1 MITIGD
7 LYRRNARHNPNGI
20 AVVHGDRKVTHADM
34 LARVERAARRLTA
47 QRLHNQDRFA
57 ILSKNSLEYL
67 GLYGAAESTGF
78 IAVAI
83 NYRLAPEEMAYIV
96 NDSAPKI
103 LFFEQEF
110 IGVVEQF
117 KDKIAREI
125 QFVCIGD
132 PPSWAVAY
140 ESLALVEAASVPSAS
155 DTDLA
160 YLIYTSGTSGRPKGA
175 MLDQKGQLEF
185 GRVVAE
191 ETALREQDISFIV
204 MPLYHVGAKCNQLA
218 ALFRG
223 CTLVMLREYN
233 ARLVA
238 EALQTEKVTTAH
250 LAPLMV
256 NDLINLATAE
266 AFDHSRLRLV
276 QYASGPMPVAQLRKA
291 VALYG
296 QIFMQIYG
304 MTEAG
309 SITCLYPHHHILEG
323 PEEWVRRLASAGI
336 APPSAAIKI
345 VDDNGDPCATGVQGE
360 VIAYTPSLLRGYWNN
375 SVATSDS
382 LDRGWL
388 KTGDIGWCDEDGYL
402 FIVDR
407 KKEVIISGGENIYP
421 REVEEA
427 LHFHPEV
434 EEVAVIGVPDEKWGE
449 AVKAFA
455 VTVANR
461 TVSEEDLI
469 AFCKTRIA
477 SYKKP
482 KSIEFVARL
491 PRLAN
496 QKIDKKVLREPYWR
510 SRSRNV

>member
-7 LYRRNARHNPNGI
+7 LYRRNARHNPHGI
-20 AVVHGDRKVTHADM
+20 AVIHGETRITHADM
-34 LARVERAARRLTA
+34 LARVDAASRRLAAMT
-47 QRLHNQDRFA
+47 LHHQDRFA

-67 GLYGAAESTGF
+67 ALYGAAESTGF
-78 IAVAI
+78 VAVAI
-83 NYRLAPEEMAYIV
+83 NFRLAADEIAYIV
-96 NDSAPKI
+96 NDSAPKV
-103 LFFEQEF
+103 LFFEEEF
-110 IGVVEQF
+110 APVVDQF
-117 KDKIAREI
+117 RAKIAADIRL
-125 QFVCIGD
+125 VCIGK
-132 PPSWAVAY
+132 PPAWAVAY
-140 ESLALVEAASVPSAS
+140 ESLQLASADAVPKPEI
-155 DTDLA
+155 TDLA

-175 MLDQKGQLEF
+175 MLDQRGQLEF

-191 ETALREQDISFIV
+191 ELALTEADISFIV

-218 ALFRG
+218 ALYRG
-223 CTLVMLREYN
+223 CTLAMMRDYD
-233 ARLVA
+233 ARKVA
-238 EALQTEKVTTAH
+238 ETLARDRATVAH

-256 NDLINLATAE
+256 NDLITLADEET
-266 AFDHSRLRLV
+266 FDHSRLRLV

-296 QIFMQIYG
+296 PIFMQLYG

-309 SITCLYPHHHILEG
+309 TITCLYPHQHALDG
-323 PEEWVRRLASAGI
+323 PEHVVRRLASAGVP
-336 APPSAAIKI
+336 PPSAAIRI
-345 VDDNGDPCATGVQGE
+345 VNDEGHECAAGVAGE
-360 VIAYTPSLLRGYWNN
+360 VVAHTPSLLRGYWNN
-375 SVATSDS
+375 SVATADA

-388 KTGDIGWCDEDGYL
+388 KTGDVGWRDEEGFL

-407 KKEVIISGGENIYP
+407 KKDVIISGGENIYP

-434 EEVAVIGVPDEKWGE
+434 EDVAVIGVPDDTWGE

-455 VTVANR
+455 VTVPNR
-461 TVSEEDLI
+461 TVSEDDLI

-482 KSIEFVARL
+482 KSIEFVERL

-496 QKIDKKVLREPYWR
+496 HKIDKKTLREPYWR
-510 SRSRNV
+510 GRSRSV

>member
-7 LYRRNARHNPNGI
+7 LYRRNARQNPNGV
-20 AVVHGDRKVTHADM
+20 AVIYGDERVTHARM
-34 LARVERAARRLTA
+34 LARVEEASRRLA
-47 QRLHNQDRFA
+47 AMNLSHQDRFA
-57 ILSKNSLEYL
+57 ILAKNSLEYVE
-67 GLYGAAESTGF
+67 LYGAAESTGF
-78 IAVAI
+78 VAVAI
-83 NYRLAPEEMAYIV
+83 NYRLAADEMVYIV
-96 NDSAPKI
+96 NDSAPKV
-103 LFFEQEF
+103 LFFEEEF
-110 IGVVEQF
+110 TSVVDQF
-117 KDKIAREI
+117 RGRLARDVR
-125 QFVCIGD
+125 FVCIGK
-132 PPSWAVAY
+132 PPAWAESYADL
-140 ESLALVEAASVPSAS
+140 SLAAADTVPQSELGDLV
-155 DTDLA
+155 

-175 MLDQKGQLEF
+175 MLDQKGQFEF

-191 ETALREQDISFIV
+191 ETALTETDISFIV

-218 ALFRG
+218 ALYRG

-233 ARLVA
+233 ARKVA
-238 EALQTEKVTTAH
+238 ETLARERATVAH

-256 NDLINLATAE
+256 NDLIGLASEE
-266 AFDHSRLRLV
+266 AFDHSRLRLI

-309 SITCLYPHHHILEG
+309 SITCLYPHQHVLEG
-323 PEEWVRRLASAGI
+323 PEHLVRRLASAGVP
-336 APPSAAIKI
+336 PPSAALRV
-345 VDDNGDPCATGVQGE
+345 VDDAERECAIGMQGE
-360 VIAYTPSLLRGYWNN
+360 VVAYTPSLLRGYWNN
-375 SVATSDS
+375 AVATIES

-388 KTGDIGWCDEDGYL
+388 KTGDVGWRDEDGYL

-434 EEVAVIGVPDEKWGE
+434 EEVAVIGVPDDKWGE

-455 VTVANR
+455 VTVPNR
-461 TVSEEDLI
+461 TVSEDELI

-482 KSIEFVARL
+482 KSIEFVERL

-496 QKIDKKVLREPYWR
+496 HKIDRKALREPYWR
-510 SRSRNV
+510 GRARRV

>member
-1 MITIGD
+1 
-7 LYRRNARHNPNGI
+7 
-20 AVVHGDRKVTHADM
+20 
-34 LARVERAARRLTA
+34 
-47 QRLHNQDRFA
+47 
-57 ILSKNSLEYL
+57 
-67 GLYGAAESTGF
+67 
-78 IAVAI
+78 
-83 NYRLAPEEMAYIV
+83 
-96 NDSAPKI
+96 
-103 LFFEQEF
+103 
-110 IGVVEQF
+110 
-117 KDKIAREI
+117 
-125 QFVCIGD
+125 
-132 PPSWAVAY
+132 
-140 ESLALVEAASVPSAS
+140 
-155 DTDLA
+155 
-160 YLIYTSGTSGRPKGA
+160 
-175 MLDQKGQLEF
+175 
-185 GRVVAE
+185 
-191 ETALREQDISFIV
+191 
-204 MPLYHVGAKCNQLA
+204 
-218 ALFRG
+218 
-223 CTLVMLREYN
+223 
-233 ARLVA
+233 
-238 EALQTEKVTTAH
+238 
-250 LAPLMV
+250 
-256 NDLINLATAE
+256 
-266 AFDHSRLRLV
+266 
-276 QYASGPMPVAQLRKA
+276 
-291 VALYG
+291 
-296 QIFMQIYG
+296 
-304 MTEAG
+304 
-309 SITCLYPHHHILEG
+309 
-323 PEEWVRRLASAGI
+323 
-336 APPSAAIKI
+336 